1 MQNTF
6 MHRLAIVLLVALTSG
21 CASKVISS
29 NSRSVVVY
37 SMPRDLADGQNLAD
51 GECRKHNPNTV
62 ARIRY
67 SISLDTYAY
76 DCIDK

>member
-1 MQNTF
+1 MQKTF
-6 MHRLAIVLLVALTSG
+6 ITKFSIVLLLALISG

-76 DCIDK
+76 DCVDK